1 LNGISNDIA
10 NRPLVAIRINPDR
23 YMKRGIKIKSCFKL
37 DKTSGLLLQVALRLL
52 MGLRYQW
59 GIPTIGHIFSHM
71 AHDLYRGFACLPD
84 QDPAGAA
91 SRAANVQS
99 SLFWA
104 VQAAPLQTYERHPS
118 QPYLDHLGKCRVSPC
133 LAQTALLSWTVS
145 SPGTWSCDAA
155 GALEVEGFASL
166 IMGSTGAVEHA
177 VLVVIMIIITTLS
190 SS

>member
-1 LNGISNDIA
+1 MASHLDN
-10 NRPLVAIRINPDR
+10 NRNSRQ
-23 YMKRGIKIKSCFKL
+23 
-37 DKTSGLLLQVALRLL
+37 TQVVPKLL
-52 MGLRYQW
+52 MGLHYQW
-59 GIPTIGHIFSHM
+59 GIPTAGLNPFSHM
-71 AHDLYRGFACLPD
+71 AHDSKRVLACLPD
-84 QDPAGAA
+84 QDPVEAA

-118 QPYLDHLGKCRVSPC
+118 QPYLDHLGKCRLSPC

-155 GALEVEGFASL
+155 CALEVEGFASL
-166 IMGSTGAVEHA
+166 IMSSTGAVEHA
-177 VLVVIMIIITTLS
+177 VLVITITITITITMIITTLS